1 MEIEII
7 DMPEVEP
14 KKHPLLVESK
24 FPANILGKALFVQL
38 ISGLS
43 ENPVRFVLH
52 DKFSGIRKMIV
63 VKVADTIIETPI
75 EKAHKA
81 FEKAA
86 EQIREVSAPIPV
98 SASAAVVPRSP
109 KVIPSPTLT
118 PKTPPAPTA
127 VVSRVSAPPP
137 TAPKLSV
144 PGKPPSPKLPP
155 NLKK

>member
-38 ISGLS
+38 ISGLN

-52 DKFSGIRKMIV
+52 DRFSGMRKMVV
-63 VKVADTIIETPI
+63 VKVADTIVETPM

-86 EQIREVSAPIPV
+86 EQIREVSAPMPV
-98 SASAAVVPRSP
+98 SAPAAMVPRSP
-109 KVIPSPTLT
+109 KVIPSPTLA
-118 PKTPPAPTA
+118 PKAPPAPTA

-144 PGKPPSPKLPP
+144 PGKPTVPKPP
-155 NLKK
+155 AFIKK